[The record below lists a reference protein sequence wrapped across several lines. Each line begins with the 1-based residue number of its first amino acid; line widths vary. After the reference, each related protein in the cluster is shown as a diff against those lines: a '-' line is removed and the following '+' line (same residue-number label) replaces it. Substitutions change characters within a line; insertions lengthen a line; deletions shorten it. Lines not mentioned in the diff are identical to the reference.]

1 MNALRWLVI
10 FAVALVLDGCVSTVG
25 DYKMPWARDCADR
38 PTALGKHIACKFGDE
53 YRIVESKRH
62 PCTDSGGL
70 FGDARRRQM
79 IDEYNLKVARK
90 DSDEIYARVRIEES
104 VATQYSNHKWSMMDN
119 LHTMSSSTVPGK
131 EVNGVPTFWVDEKA
145 ALPGDVETFRVVY
158 LDDEHTLVTIY
169 FLRSEKG
176 KGTLEEQDAFV
187 AAYTSCLRP

>member
-1 MNALRWLVI
+1 MTALRLLPI
-10 FAVALVLDGCVSTVG
+10 LAVALFLDGCVSTVG

-38 PTALGKHIACKFGDE
+38 PTALGKHLACKLGGEFE
-53 YRIVESKRH
+53 IVESTRH

-79 IDEYNLKVARK
+79 VDEYNLKVARK
-90 DSDEIYARVRIEES
+90 ESDEIFARVRIEES
-104 VATQYSNHKWSMMDN
+104 VPAQYSNHKWSMMDN

-145 ALPGDVETFRVVY
+145 AAAGDVETFRVLY
-158 LDDEHTLVTIY
+158 FDDERTIVTIY

-176 KGTLEEQDAFV
+176 EGSKDAQDAFV
-187 AAYTSCLRP
+187 DAYTRCLRK